1 MLEQLQSELAGKVK
15 ALKVDIMQEMDLG
28 SQYGIT
34 ALPTVL
40 LFKAGKIE
48 KQWIGLTK
56 KDVLKAKVE
65 QLG

>member
-1 MLEQLQSELAGKVK
+1 
-15 ALKVDIMQEMDLG
+15 MQEMDLG